1 MRGLNL
7 DEREA
12 LYLVRQLHDYSAVL
26 EPRGQADQEI
36 PAWR

>member
-26 EPRGQADQEI
+26 EPRGQADQET